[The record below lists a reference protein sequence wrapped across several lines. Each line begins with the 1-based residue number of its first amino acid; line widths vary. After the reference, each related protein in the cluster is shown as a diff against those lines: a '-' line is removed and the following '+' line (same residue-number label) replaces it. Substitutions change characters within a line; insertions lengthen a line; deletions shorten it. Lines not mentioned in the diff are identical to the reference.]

1 MNNDLYTYFSKQMR
15 MDSPCDNR
23 NKHRDFNM
31 IKFDIL
37 NRFSDDVQF
46 TAEIDCKETDLHE
59 IKIGLAVRWA
69 IKNGTNLY
77 GASLDGANLVRANLD
92 GANLDGAK
100 LDGANLYGA
109 SLVRANLEGASL
121 VRANLEGA
129 SLVRASLVRA
139 SLDGASLDGA
149 NLVRAN
155 LYGASLDGANLDG
168 ANLYGASLV
177 RANLEG
183 ANGINDYIK
192 CIQIETY
199 PITYTSDVLQ
209 IGCERH
215 LISEWAEFDSA
226 RIVQMDGK
234 PALIFWKKYKDWIF
248 QTIDLS
254 PAKPTCTNGDTK

>member
-109 SLVRANLEGASL
+109 SLVRANLEGA
-121 VRANLEGA
+121 
-129 SLVRASLVRA
+129 
-139 SLDGASLDGA
+139 
-149 NLVRAN
+149 
-155 LYGASLDGANLDG
+155 
-168 ANLYGASLV
+168 
-177 RANLEG
+177 
-183 ANGINDYIK
+183 NGINDYIK

>member
-15 MDSPCDNR
+15 MGSPCDNR

-31 IKFDIL
+31 IKFDVL

-59 IKIGLAVRWA
+59 IKIGLAVRLA
-69 IKNGTNLY
+69 IKNG
-77 GASLDGANLVRANLD
+77 ASLVR
-92 GANLDGAK
+92 
-100 LDGANLYGA
+100 ANLYGA
-109 SLVRANLEGASL
+109 SLVRANLDGANLYGANLVRASL

-129 SLVRASLVRA
+129 ILYGAR
-139 SLDGASLDGA
+139 LDGAS
-149 NLVRAN
+149 
-155 LYGASLDGANLDG
+155 
-168 ANLYGASLV
+168 
-177 RANLEG
+177 
-183 ANGINDYIK
+183 GINDYIK

-215 LISEWAEFDSA
+215 LISEWAEFDNA

-234 PALIFWKKYKDWIF
+234 LALRFWKKYKDWIF

-254 PAKPTCTNGDTK
+254 PAKPNCTKGDTK

>member
-1 MNNDLYTYFSKQMR
+1 MNNDLYAYFSKQMR
-15 MDSPCDNR
+15 MDIPCDNR
-23 NKHRDFNM
+23 NKHRYFNM
-31 IKFDIL
+31 IKLDIL
-37 NRFSDDVQF
+37 NRFSGDVQF

-100 LDGANLYGA
+100 
-109 SLVRANLEGASL
+109 
-121 VRANLEGA
+121 
-129 SLVRASLVRA
+129 
-139 SLDGASLDGA
+139 
-149 NLVRAN
+149 
-155 LYGASLDGANLDG
+155 LDG

>member
-77 GASLDGANLVRANLD
+77 
-92 GANLDGAK
+92 
-100 LDGANLYGA
+100 
-109 SLVRANLEGASL
+109 
-121 VRANLEGA
+121 
-129 SLVRASLVRA
+129 
-139 SLDGASLDGA
+139 GASLDGA

>member
-15 MDSPCDNR
+15 MGSPCDNR

-31 IKFDIL
+31 IKFDVL

-46 TAEIDCKETDLHE
+46 TAEIDCKETELHG

-69 IKNGTNLY
+69 IKNG
-77 GASLDGANLVRANLD
+77 ANRE
-92 GANLDGAK
+92 
-100 LDGANLYGA
+100 GANLYGA
-109 SLVRANLEGASL
+109 R
-121 VRANLEGA
+121 
-129 SLVRASLVRA
+129 
-139 SLDGASLDGA
+139 LDGAS
-149 NLVRAN
+149 
-155 LYGASLDGANLDG
+155 
-168 ANLYGASLV
+168 
-177 RANLEG
+177 
-183 ANGINDYIK
+183 GINDYIK

-215 LISEWAEFDSA
+215 LISEWAEFDNA

-234 PALIFWKKYKDWIF
+234 NALRFWKKYKDWIF

-254 PAKPTCTNGDTK
+254 PAKPNCTKGDTK